1 MLKDCM
7 SACCLWSQPVKRGT
21 FAGDKEQENKHRYY
35 VVDAQISINYIQQW
49 YYSRIHWRFSA
60 QVYERVGSDY
70 ERLSAFVIDALNVS
84 FRNHVPIF
92 VFHPF
97 IPFIIHFPKLRIVF
111 ARKNTNR
118 HTLHWCGMCLFAMH
132 VALYQFSKIINL
144 LFPVWYC

>member
-1 MLKDCM
+1 MLKFPLIISNNDITLVFIGVFQHKYM
-7 SACCLWSQPVKRGT
+7 
-21 FAGDKEQENKHRYY
+21 KEWN
-35 VVDAQISINYIQQW
+35 
-49 YYSRIHWRFSA
+49 
-60 QVYERVGSDY
+60 Y
-70 ERLSAFVIDALNVS
+70 ERLSAFIIDALNVS

-118 HTLHWCGMCLFAMH
+118 HTLRWCGMCLFAMH

-144 LFPVWYC
+144 LFPA